1 MNKVY
6 KYKQKERT
14 EKNKLTLRLKN
25 IKLNGIN

>member
-6 KYKQKERT
+6 KYKQKERN